1 MESKKKTLVFWG
13 ESKTFSGDNSN
24 LSTFPD
30 GHTACCAVQSFAE
43 VWQGIE
49 VHRPELLLPQV
60 EVKFFLFNFYVYRI
74 RFEFEKNRLLT
85 DPSEISLQLKKG
97 EELLRRRALV

>member
-1 MESKKKTLVFWG
+1 MATQPVVLYRALLRFGRGLKFT
-13 ESKTFSGDNSN
+13 D
-24 LSTFPD
+24 
-30 GHTACCAVQSFAE
+30 QSY
-43 VWQGIE
+43 
-49 VHRPELLLPQV
+49 
-60 EVKFFLFNFYVYRI
+60 FYRRI